1 RRGALRRRRAAA
13 AGRARG
19 RHASGDED
27 RGAAQVRVPC
37 RRHPRAS
44 RRHAAHGARTLRLRR
59 RPGVPDRRRSPR
71 CRRRSGAR
79 RQADRQGRGGR
90 QGDHRR
96 HSRTRGREGAA
107 ALAGG
112 RSRDGA
118 RAVRR
123 RSLRP
128 CRRREVRRRAARVA
142 AMKAFR
148 FERHGGPEVLRFE
161 DVEIREPGAGELCI
175 RNTAVAVNF
184 RDVLVRRGTHAVKS
198 FPSGLGMESAGVIEA
213 IGPEVTGFAVGQR
226 VVCVAPP
233 DAAYAE
239 ERIIPARRAIV
250 LPDWIADRT
259 AASMMVRRMTARYL
273 VKEPYR
279 VKPGDTILIHA
290 AAGGVGLIVCQWAK
304 SLGATVIGTVSS
316 AEKAALARAHG
327 CDYPIGYEHFAEFVR
342 ANTDG
347 EGVPA
352 VYDSVGKATFEESL
366 RCLARRGILASF
378 GEASGD
384 PDPLPP
390 RRLGPLGSLYVT
402 HPSLPDYT
410 ATRAELLTTA
420 NDLFNMVASGKVR
433 IEISRTYPLAEAA
446 RAHADLE
453 ARRTTGSIVLTV

>member
-1 RRGALRRRRAAA
+1 
-13 AGRARG
+13 
-19 RHASGDED
+19 
-27 RGAAQVRVPC
+27 
-37 RRHPRAS
+37 
-44 RRHAAHGARTLRLRR
+44 
-59 RPGVPDRRRSPR
+59 
-71 CRRRSGAR
+71 
-79 RQADRQGRGGR
+79 
-90 QGDHRR
+90 
-96 HSRTRGREGAA
+96 
-107 ALAGG
+107 
-112 RSRDGA
+112 
-118 RAVRR
+118 
-123 RSLRP
+123 
-128 CRRREVRRRAARVA
+128 
-142 AMKAFR
+142 MKAVR
-148 FERHGGPEVLRFE
+148 FERYGGPEVLRFE
-161 DVEIREPGAGELCI
+161 DVAIAEPGAGELRI
-175 RNTAVAVNF
+175 RNSAVAVNF

-250 LPDWIADRT
+250 LPDWIEDRT
-259 AASMMVRRMTARYL
+259 AASMMIRGMTARYL
-273 VKEPYR
+273 VKETYR
-279 VKPGDTILIHA
+279 VKQGDTILIHA

-304 SLGATVIGTVSS
+304 FLGATVIGTVGSE
-316 AEKAALARAHG
+316 EKAALARAHG
-327 CDYPIGYEHFAEFVR
+327 CDHPIAYENFAERVR
-342 ANTDG
+342 VITGG
-347 EGVPA
+347 EGVPV

-402 HPSLPDYT
+402 HPSLADYT

-433 IEISRTYPLAEAA
+433 IEISRTYPLAQAA